1 MIRRPPRSTLFPYTT
16 LFRSVA
22 ERPARTR
29 SSCISAT
36 RGRGRVPTAPR
47 GPEPPALTR
56 VGPGLLCGLRR
67 IHLLGRWV
75 NKGKRKGRG
84 FSPRAGEYAPL
95 LPSATVIM
103 RTLSVYENVLHH
115 L

>member
-1 MIRRPPRSTLFPYTT
+1 MGYRGVIMQDLGYELPRIP
-16 LFRSVA
+16 
-22 ERPARTR
+22 
-29 SSCISAT
+29 I
-36 RGRGRVPTAPR
+36 
-47 GPEPPALTR
+47 
-56 VGPGLLCGLRR
+56 
-67 IHLLGRWV
+67 LGRWV

-84 FSPRAGEYAPL
+84 FSPRAGEYTPL